1 MNIVEL
7 LKKEKVPFEPRH
19 HPPRFTAQEVAAAEH
34 VSGEAVAKVVVVK
47 ADDRFVMC
55 VLPATY
61 VLVMD
66 RLKQIVRATSA
77 RLATEEE
84 MAGLFP
90 DTEIGAEP
98 PFGTEYGLDVVA
110 EMHLAEDDRILIP
123 AGTHHDS
130 ILLKWSDFQRVA
142 HPQVASIGVHT
153 T

>member
-7 LKKEKVPFEPRH
+7 LKKENVPFEPRH

-47 ADDRFVMC
+47 AGDRFVMC
-55 VLPATY
+55 ILPATY
-61 VLVMD
+61 VLIMD
-66 RLKQIVRATSA
+66 RLKEILHAKSA
-77 RLATEEE
+77 RLATEDE

-98 PFGTEYGLDVVA
+98 PFGGEYGLDLVA
-110 EMHLAEDDRILIP
+110 ERHLAEDDRILVP

-130 ILLKWSDFQRVA
+130 VLLKWSDFERVA
-142 HPQVASIGVHT
+142 HPVLASIGVHT